1 MRLSR
6 KDDRMLRLL
15 LAMRRRAPS
24 PLWKV
29 AWRARRGLI
38 WTKRQMRVAA
48 MADYLD
54 YRCVNDAFLYSL
66 SSLGRERMADL
77 AQSKAL
83 GK

>member
-1 MRLSR
+1 MR
-6 KDDRMLRLL
+6 
-15 LAMRRRAPS
+15 A
-24 PLWKV
+24 
-29 AWRARRGLI
+29 
-38 WTKRQMRVAA
+38 AA